1 MGKEINCE
9 EVATYREPNKVR
21 AKGCGKRIKGGKE
34 KAVGNSVKGRLC
46 KGCAK
51 KNENKKVA
59 VNEFLPP
66 STANEAIQYSIKA
79 VIYTLVPQWS
89 YEMGNNL

>member
-46 KGCAK
+46 KGCGERGVGH
-51 KNENKKVA
+51 NLRTCPKV
-59 VNEFLPP
+59 VGV
-66 STANEAIQYSIKA
+66 SISQ
-79 VIYTLVPQWS
+79 P
-89 YEMGNNL
+89 

>member
-34 KAVGNSVKGRLC
+34 KAVGNRVKGRLC
-46 KGCAK
+46 TGCG
-51 KNENKKVA
+51 ERGVGHDSRTCPR
-59 VNEFLPP
+59 VVGVSVSQP
-66 STANEAIQYSIKA
+66 
-79 VIYTLVPQWS
+79 
-89 YEMGNNL
+89 